1 MGHDCDDGV
10 SIPAAAEDGHQGNGS
25 PDGEDVPSV
34 GDGRAKGG
42 VLIPQR
48 AASERELNVK
58 HGAHLRRGREL
69 ARLKGYCEFGLNNL
83 REEEGWSAH
92 DASACRQT
100 RYQRLR

>member
-1 MGHDCDDGV
+1 M
-10 SIPAAAEDGHQGNGS
+10 

-58 HGAHLRRGREL
+58 HGAHLRRGRDWPGSRL
-69 ARLKGYCEFGLNNL
+69 ALNSVSIICGKQKGGQLTVCRLAADLNINGFGDDPKDFTAL
-83 REEEGWSAH
+83 EGV
-92 DASACRQT
+92 
-100 RYQRLR
+100 